1 MSRTDGTH
9 ISLSGNGFNAVGL
22 YYTPNHWE
30 GGVLHGGKLNSKSV
44 ELRFVYNAN
53 DLVFNKTPE
62 PALHLL

>member
-30 GGVLHGGKLNSKSV
+30 GGVLHGGKNVQTKFK
-44 ELRFVYNAN
+44 EC
-53 DLVFNKTPE
+53 
-62 PALHLL
+62 